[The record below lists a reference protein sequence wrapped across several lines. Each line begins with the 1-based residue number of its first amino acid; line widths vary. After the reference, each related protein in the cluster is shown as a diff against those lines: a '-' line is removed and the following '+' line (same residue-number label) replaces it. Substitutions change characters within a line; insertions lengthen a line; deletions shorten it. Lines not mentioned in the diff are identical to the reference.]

1 MWSPLFHL
9 YIVEDNTMDTK
20 EFALAAGRIAFEN
33 KAQDV
38 RVIDLR
44 GKSPATDFYIIATA
58 NSARQGRTVI
68 DEIERFAKENTV
80 KRFGRA
86 GYELGRWILADYV
99 DVIVH
104 VFDDEYRDYY
114 ELEELWG
121 DAEEIKINDL
131 FMRSLNETDN

>member
-1 MWSPLFHL
+1 
-9 YIVEDNTMDTK
+9 MDTK

-38 RVIDLR
+38 LVIDLR
-44 GKSPATDFYIIATA
+44 GKSPATDFFILATA
-58 NSARQGRTVI
+58 NSGRQGRTI
-68 DEIERFAKENTV
+68 ADEVEKFAKENEIL
-80 KRFGRA
+80 RFGRA

-104 VFDDEYRDYY
+104 VFDDEYREYY
-114 ELEELWG
+114 ELEELWS

-131 FMRSLNETDN
+131 FMRRFKNETDS